1 MNRRHNAIQRVGIV
15 LSIALGTALLVGSSG
30 LPPIAAFYPEP
41 AAAQQIRLRPDGVWQ
56 QIYERL
62 PDLPLENQYVSV
74 ETGKVASDN
83 TLVGRIIRYHIYVK
97 GRLPFYR
104 LDWKI
109 TLADY
114 LGVNQTIEEPSY
126 PSRATLRKSP
136 MEGDIAAVRRLTLA
150 QRTALVQALTD
161 AFAAQMPK
169 PRVSAPQPTSATPT
183 PSPSPIAKPARGPGA
198 ADLLRP

>member
-1 MNRRHNAIQRVGIV
+1 MRQYTAIQRVGIA
-15 LSIALGTALLVGSSG
+15 LSIALGSALLVGSGAFPPVAG
-30 LPPIAAFYPEP
+30 LHPEP
-41 AAAQQIRLRPDGVWQ
+41 ATAQQIRIRPDGVWQ

-62 PDLPLENQYVSV
+62 PDLPLENQYVST

-83 TLVGRIIRYHIYVK
+83 TLVGRIIRYHVYVK

-104 LDWKI
+104 MDWKI

-114 LGVNQTIEEPSY
+114 LGLNQTIEEADY

-136 MEGDIAAVRRLTLA
+136 IEGDIAAVRRLTLA
-150 QRTALVQALTD
+150 QRNALVQSLTD
-161 AFAAQMPK
+161 AFAAQMPRSS
-169 PRVSAPQPTSATPT
+169 RVNSSQPAPATPT
-183 PSPSPIAKPARGPGA
+183 PSPSPAAKPARGPGA